1 MSVFGIF
8 LQDSMNEER
17 TNTVSVR
24 ELIEPLKRHWR
35 IVAIAFLSVV
45 LTAGFFTMTA
55 VPQYESV
62 GTLIF
67 RKSGDLTS
75 QMFDIPSVLMQKY
88 LVKNQIGVLRSRY
101 LATNIIQELKQSPY
115 ADSLRILGYSSAKQK
130 QNWLQKLLHKP
141 EATAYKLSINEAVD
155 IFLDASK
162 VNYSDDTDII
172 ELRIK
177 SSSAWEAAYLVD
189 TWMLVYKEIDRITSR
204 GEYTESRQF
213 LEDKLNEMSQKLT
226 DSENALSHYQKE
238 KKVVSLSQETEQIV
252 KQLTNFESLYN
263 QAITE
268 LEAINNQIRYLKGQL
283 DENRSTLVDDMVKI
297 TSPVLEELQ
306 REMGSLMAE
315 KAAYQA
321 QLLGAGYRVS
331 NDPRLKQIDNRIN
344 GIKERIVE
352 ETRKL
357 VSDDN
362 LSINPLDRSENL
374 ITEILKHQTT
384 QQSLRA
390 KARSLKAIVDQYS
403 AKLSSLPEKN
413 VDLARLERDV
423 QLNSK
428 LYMMVREKYEEAR
441 IKESGQHGTI
451 RIVDRAQIP
460 DYPVSPNKV
469 MNMVLALIFGILL
482 GIGLAFS
489 RDFFEDSI
497 RSVTDIE
504 NMDIRVIG
512 NIVFFKHQRRA
523 SFFKKCKNETTVCR
537 AKEIF
542 PNLLTHRGGTSAAEE
557 DYQAVCT
564 SMNHIINQQK
574 TKTILFTSPGPHE
587 GKSTTTANI
596 AITMARK
603 GKKILLVDADLRR
616 PVQDLLFTGSHR
628 RIGLTNKLGE
638 ASGWRKAIRE
648 TSVKGLDLLPAG
660 PAVKNAPDLL
670 SSNAMARFI
679 ENMQKA
685 YDIIFLDSPP
695 VLPVTDASILATI
708 VDGIIIVVCA
718 GKTVKD
724 AVSRSIDSI
733 KAVDGN
739 LLGIILTGGRET
751 EMYGYRSYYRSQ
763 SRKKSSKNPK

>member
-1 MSVFGIF
+1 
-8 LQDSMNEER
+8 MNEEQR
-17 TNTVSVR
+17 NTVTIK
-24 ELIEPLKRHWR
+24 ELIDPLKRHWR
-35 IVAIAFLSVV
+35 IVITAFLSVV
-45 LTAGFFTMTA
+45 LSAGFFTMTA

-67 RKSGDLTS
+67 RKSGDVTS

-101 LATNIIQELKQSPY
+101 LATNVIQELQQSPH
-115 ADSLRILGYSSAKQK
+115 ADSLRILGYLPANQK
-130 QNWLQKLLHKP
+130 KSWLQKILPKKEEP
-141 EATAYKLSINEAVD
+141 KYEVSVKDAVD
-155 IFLDASK
+155 AFLADSK

-172 ELRIK
+172 ELRVK
-177 SSSAWEAAYLVD
+177 SSSAWEAQYLVD
-189 TWMLVYKEIDRITSR
+189 TWMLVYKEIDRLTSR

-213 LEDKLNEMSQKLT
+213 LEDKLNEMSKKLS
-226 DSENALSHYQKE
+226 DSENALSQYQKE
-238 KKVVSLSQETEQIV
+238 KHVVSLSQETEQVV

-263 QAITE
+263 QTTTD

-283 DENRSTLVDDMVKI
+283 DENRSRLVDDMVNI

-331 NDPRLKQIDNRIN
+331 NDPRLKQIDNRLN

-352 ETRKL
+352 ETKKL
-357 VSDDN
+357 VSGDY

-374 ITEILKHQTT
+374 INEILKHQIT

-390 KARSLKAIVDQYS
+390 KAKSLKSIVDQYS
-403 AKLSSLPEKN
+403 NKLASLPEKN

-441 IKESGQHGTI
+441 IQESGQHGTI
-451 RIVDRAQIP
+451 RVVDRAQFP
-460 DYPVSPNKV
+460 EYPVSPNKF
-469 MNMVLALIFGILL
+469 MNMLLAVTFGLLL

-489 RDFFEDSI
+489 RDFFEDTI
-497 RSVTDIE
+497 RSVGDVE
-504 NMDIRVIG
+504 KMDIRIIG
-512 NIVFFKHQRRA
+512 NIVLFKNHKTLPL
-523 SFFKKCKNETTVCR
+523 FKKSKNETTINR

-542 PNLLTHRGGTSAAEE
+542 PHLLTHKGGTSAAEE

-564 SMNHIINQQK
+564 SMNYLISQQK
-574 TKTILFTSPGPHE
+574 TNTILFTSPGPHE
-587 GKSTTTANI
+587 GKSTTTANV

-603 GKKILLVDADLRR
+603 GKKVLLVDADLRR

-638 ASGWRKAIRE
+638 SSGWRKAIRE
-648 TSVKGLDLLPAG
+648 TS
-660 PAVKNAPDLL
+660 APVFSTRL
-670 SSNAMARFI
+670 AAAFI
-679 ENMQKA
+679 V
-685 YDIIFLDSPP
+685 PP
-695 VLPVTDASILATI
+695 VAS
-708 VDGIIIVVCA
+708 
-718 GKTVKD
+718 
-724 AVSRSIDSI
+724 
-733 KAVDGN
+733 
-739 LLGIILTGGRET
+739 
-751 EMYGYRSYYRSQ
+751 
-763 SRKKSSKNPK
+763 KSSISNTRSSLFNASACISTVSVPYSSS